1 MMIKRTM
8 LGIVSVL
15 ATAVAVG
22 LPSAAQSQYYGDDNG
37 DTNLTL
43 ICWGEGRKPGTQY
56 RNGYEWNP
64 RRDRYEYRGRIE
76 SGTQEFDSEVQL
88 EFHDGLGRIHLTGRM
103 IPPIH
108 SGGRRGWW
116 DLTNVRFTS
125 DRITARYRLNGA
137 NKPKVEI
144 NRRTGRIKIDGIEKF
159 RGECDAGEW
168 GDVRNRF

>member
-1 MMIKRTM
+1 MKKFTM
-8 LGIVSVL
+8 LGMLSVM
-15 ATAVAVG
+15 ATAIGVAI
-22 LPSAAQSQYYGDDNG
+22 PSAAHSQYYGNDNG
-37 DTNLTL
+37 DNNLTL

-64 RRDRYEYRGRIE
+64 RRDRYDYRGRIE
-76 SGTQEFDSEVQL
+76 YGSQEFDSEVQVEL
-88 EFHDGLGRIHLTGRM
+88 HDGFGRIHLAGRM
-103 IPPIH
+103 VPPIN

-116 DLTNVRFTS
+116 NLSDVRIGR
-125 DRITARYRLNGA
+125 DRITARYRLNGM

-168 GDVRNRF
+168 GDARNRF